1 MYTGHRSGTRQPIII
16 FKLSGGVLLLGAGD
30 GLSHRLHQRHLG
42 VDHGAHLG
50 DDPRRQLAA
59 QHRARGFTIYIETAI
74 PHIVSEPR

>member
-1 MYTGHRSGTRQPIII
+1 MHRSGTRQPIII
-16 FKLSGGVLLLGAGD
+16 LKVSGDVLLLGAGD

-42 VDHGAHLG
+42 VDHGAHHG